1 MSPASW
7 GRSPG
12 DNLWR
17 IVMIPASTLE
27 DAFPAV
33 NPGVQPLGTR
43 VLVQLRTVRTK
54 TASGIVLVDDT
65 KQFNKVT
72 TQLGKVVNI
81 GPIAFRNRENGQLW
95 PEGVWARPGDFIRLP
110 KYGGDRFERKIPGT
124 DDTALFC
131 LFQDHEI
138 IAKVDPEAFE
148 ELDEIL

>member
-1 MSPASW
+1 
-7 GRSPG
+7 
-12 DNLWR
+12 
-17 IVMIPASTLE
+17 MIPASRLE
-27 DAFPAV
+27 DAFPEV
-33 NPGVQPLGTR
+33 NPGVYPLGTR

-72 TQLGKVVNI
+72 TQLGKVVMI
-81 GPIAFRNRENGQLW
+81 GPIAFRNRETGQLW
-95 PEGVWARPGDFIRLP
+95 PEGVWCSAGHYIRLP

-138 IAKVDPEAFE
+138 IARVDPDAFE
-148 ELDEIL
+148 ELDDIL

>member
-1 MSPASW
+1 
-7 GRSPG
+7 
-12 DNLWR
+12 
-17 IVMIPASTLE
+17 MIPASKLE
-27 DAFPAV
+27 DAFPVV

-81 GPIAFRNRENGQLW
+81 GPIAFRNRETGQLW

-110 KYGGDRFERKIPGT
+110 KYGGDRFERKIPDT

>member
-1 MSPASW
+1 
-7 GRSPG
+7 
-12 DNLWR
+12 
-17 IVMIPASTLE
+17 MIPASKLE

-72 TQLGKVVNI
+72 TQLGKVVTI

>member
-1 MSPASW
+1 
-7 GRSPG
+7 
-12 DNLWR
+12 
-17 IVMIPASTLE
+17 MIPASKLE
-27 DAFPAV
+27 DAFPVV
-33 NPGVQPLGTR
+33 NTGVQPLGTR

-81 GPIAFRNRENGQLW
+81 GPIAFRNRETGQLW

>member
-1 MSPASW
+1 
-7 GRSPG
+7 
-12 DNLWR
+12 
-17 IVMIPASTLE
+17 MIPVSKLE